1 MLLIETNVEGRFK
14 FQLACND
21 FFSACRFVLGSSIS
35 SKKQRISTCLRRIMR
50 QGLQQMMQRSVGEI
64 RGACARLMMMMK
76 KKPEAGYSERPFY
89 QQQVPSLIMK
99 PLDHNR
105 DNHND
110 DDNEATTNTIAT
122 DSPEPMTRLPK
133 WLNALSFFPCRIRS
147 RMPCVH
153 ACSRAASDLLENFPL
168 WKICFSCCYCTGIE
182 TCILDRQSA
191 ATQKL

>member
-21 FFSACRFVLGSSIS
+21 FFSTCRFVLGSSIS

-64 RGACARLMMMMK
+64 RGACARSMMMKK
-76 KKPEAGYSERPFY
+76 KKPEAGYPERPFY
-89 QQQVPSLIMK
+89 QQQVPSSIMK

-122 DSPEPMTRLPK
+122 DSPEPMTPLPK
-133 WLNALSFFPCRIRS
+133 
-147 RMPCVH
+147 
-153 ACSRAASDLLENFPL
+153 
-168 WKICFSCCYCTGIE
+168 
-182 TCILDRQSA
+182 
-191 ATQKL
+191 

>member
-1 MLLIETNVEGRFK
+1 
-14 FQLACND
+14 
-21 FFSACRFVLGSSIS
+21 
-35 SKKQRISTCLRRIMR
+35 
-50 QGLQQMMQRSVGEI
+50 
-64 RGACARLMMMMK
+64 
-76 KKPEAGYSERPFY
+76 
-89 QQQVPSLIMK
+89 VPSSIMK

-122 DSPEPMTRLPK
+122 DSPEPMTPLPK

-147 RMPCVH
+147 RMPCMH